1 MEDINCMACN
11 MTSLDRRAL
20 LVESLVDKR
29 TDFAGMGTRKAKLQ
43 LNRLK
48 DSNPV
53 ARALRLALEIEDA
66 NIQAKKYYGKW
77 RNRNYRKK
85 EMLIGE
91 LCGVFKE
98 QAWAGYGIQANKAA
112 HPSHI
117 VYFDIPGCEQISFHF
132 SPKNPHQ
139 YPAYLGAWDQ
149 KPNST
154 LGKLEEATVALLEA
168 CAVRGA
174 GDVVDEGEVA

>member
-66 NIQAKKYYGKW
+66 NIQAKKYSGKW

-132 SPKNPHQ
+132 SP
-139 YPAYLGAWDQ
+139 A
-149 KPNST
+149 KPNRYPEYHGEWDGKEFST
-154 LGKLEEATVALLEA
+154 LDKLDRAARELLSTKCGKEKAA
-168 CAVRGA
+168 
-174 GDVVDEGEVA
+174 